1 MKLSIVTTLYH
12 SAPYVNEFHRRA
24 GATANRLVVDDYEII
39 FVNDGSPDDSLNQA
53 IRLTKQYSNVLVI
66 DLSRNYGHH
75 KAIMTGLSYAKGDQ
89 VFLIDSDLEEE
100 PEWLDIFVKTMEE
113 RCCDVVYG
121 VQINRKGGWF
131 ERWSGKLYYKV
142 LCALLGIQL
151 TENVVTARLMT
162 RQFVGALLQ
171 HDEREMF
178 LGGLFS
184 LTGFEQLPMRV
195 KKHST
200 SKTTYSF
207 KRKIELLSSTV
218 TSFSNVP
225 LKLIFYLGLTISLI
239 AGFYVVY
246 LLLGWI
252 FFFAPPTG
260 WTSLVASIWLLGGMI
275 ICFLGIIGIY
285 LSRIFIETK
294 RRPYTIVKKIY
305 GNVSQ

>member
-24 GATANRLVVDDYEII
+24 GAIANRLVVDDYEII

-113 RCCDVVYG
+113 RCCDGVYG

-184 LTGFEQLPMRV
+184 LTGFEQLPTRV

-218 TSFSNVP
+218 TSFSNIP

-246 LLLGWI
+246 LLLNWI